1 MSRVSI
7 SRRLERIRD
16 HLLVPYSLEW
26 RVDRLPNALQ
36 DAYRQWQES
45 NEAIISRAEKQPGDA
60 YAALINGKLQFYPLP
75 MTVQKVLFP
84 TSGQVY
90 DSVYHEYQTMIES

>member
-26 RVDRLPNALQ
+26 RVDRLPKTLQ
-36 DAYRQWQES
+36 DAYRQWEES
-45 NEAIISRAEKQPGDA
+45 NEAIISCAEKQPGDA
-60 YAALINGKLQFYPLP
+60 YAALINGELQFYPLP
-75 MTVQKVLFP
+75 MAVQKVLFP
-84 TSGQVY
+84 TGGKRY
-90 DSVYHEYQTMIES
+90 DSVYHEYKAMIES

>member
-26 RVDRLPNALQ
+26 RVDRLPDNLQ
-36 DAYRQWQES
+36 DAYRLWQER
-45 NEAIISRAEKQPGDA
+45 NEAIIFRAEKQPGDA
-60 YAALINGKLQFYPLP
+60 YAALINGELEFPLLP
-75 MTVQKVLFP
+75 MTVQNALFLD
-84 TSGQVY
+84 SGKQF
-90 DSVYHEYQTMIES
+90 DNVYHEYQAMIES

>member
-26 RVDRLPNALQ
+26 RVDRLPDDLQ
-36 DAYRQWQES
+36 DAYRQWQEG
-45 NEAIISRAEKQPGDA
+45 NEAIIFSAEKQPGDA
-60 YAALINGKLQFYPLP
+60 YAALINGKLVVPPLP
-75 MTVQKVLFP
+75 MAVQKVLFP
-84 TSGQVY
+84 TSGKRY
-90 DSVYHEYQTMIES
+90 DSVYHEYQAMIES

>member
-26 RVDRLPNALQ
+26 RVDRLPDNLQ
-36 DAYRQWQES
+36 DAYRLWQER
-45 NEAIISRAEKQPGDA
+45 NEAIIFRAEKQPGDA
-60 YAALINGKLQFYPLP
+60 YAALINGELKLQLLP
-75 MTVQKVLFP
+75 IAIEQALFP
-84 TSGQVY
+84 KSSKRY
-90 DSVYHEYQTMIES
+90 DRSLHEYQAMLEG